1 MKKLDDKSILQIHD
15 EQVNLYGGQLGVRDL
30 NLFQS
35 ECDIPYQTFYG
46 QDLFPNIYDKAVR
59 YLFGFATNQ
68 IFLDGNKRTAA
79 MVTMVFLALN
89 NVELDISDLDLY
101 NLCMQVA
108 NKQVDESTV
117 KRYLISHTI

>member
-1 MKKLDDKSILQIHD
+1 MKKLNESTILQIHD
-15 EQVNLYGGQLGVRDL
+15 EQVNLYGGQLGIRDV

-35 ECDIPYQTFYG
+35 ECNMPYQTFYG
-46 QDLFPNIYDKAVR
+46 QDLFPDLYDKAVR

-68 IFLDGNKRTAA
+68 IFLDGNKRTAT

-89 NVELDISDLDLY
+89 NIELNISDLDLY

-108 NKQVDESTV
+108 NKEVNEKTV
-117 KRYLISHTI
+117 KSYLISRTV

>member
-1 MKKLDDKSILQIHD
+1 MKRLDDNAILQIHD
-15 EQVNLYGGQLGVRDL
+15 EQVNLYGGQLGIRDL

-35 ECDIPYQTFYG
+35 ECSMPYQTFSG
-46 QDLFPNIYDKAVR
+46 QDLFPDLYDKAVR

-68 IFLDGNKRTAA
+68 VFLDGNKRTAA

-89 NVELDISDLDLY
+89 DVELDISDTDLY
-101 NLCMQVA
+101 SLCMQVA
-108 NKQVDESTV
+108 NKQVEESSV